1 LQPNRSDGDQLT
13 LADRKGIPVAV
24 ILGPS
29 ELEAGT
35 AAIKA
40 LRGGEQVVVPLD
52 DVAPAVRDRLATRIE
67 RGDAV
72 GPWDGRSRERGAA
85 STGAR

>member
-1 LQPNRSDGDQLT
+1 LQPNRSVGDQHK

-29 ELEAGT
+29 ELETGT
-35 AAIKA
+35 AAIKS
-40 LRGGEQVVVPLD
+40 LRGGEQLAVPLD
-52 DVAPAVRDRLATRIE
+52 DVAQAVRERLATRIE
-67 RGDAV
+67 RGDAMA
-72 GPWDGRSRERGAA
+72 PWDGRSRERGAA